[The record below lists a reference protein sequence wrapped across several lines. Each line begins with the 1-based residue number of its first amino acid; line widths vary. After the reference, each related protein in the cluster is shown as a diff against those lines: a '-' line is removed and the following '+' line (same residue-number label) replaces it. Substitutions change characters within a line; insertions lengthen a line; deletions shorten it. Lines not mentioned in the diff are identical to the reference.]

1 MKLRYR
7 SSSPLLG
14 ALLVLALGVSPNV
27 PLRAQTASEAAPESA
42 PGATLQI
49 GEVQTTAKV
58 VSIDAANNAV
68 TLRGARGKQVTVTV
82 DPTVG
87 DVSKLKPGDEV
98 KILYKEAL
106 LLRADKVA
114 TRGIR
119 SRVDTVAT
127 TPASGGV
134 AATARSVQVVA
145 TVEKIDRKSRK
156 IALRGPNRTV
166 VVVAPPDVPLE
177 SIKVGDSIRA
187 DFVGATAVQVTR
199 GGQRL
204 Q

>member
-1 MKLRYR
+1 MMLRYR

-87 DVSKLKPGDEV
+87 DVSKLKPGDDV

-127 TPASGGV
+127 MPASGGV

-145 TVEKIDRKSRK
+145 TVE
-156 IALRGPNRTV
+156 
-166 VVVAPPDVPLE
+166 
-177 SIKVGDSIRA
+177 
-187 DFVGATAVQVTR
+187 
-199 GGQRL
+199 
-204 Q
+204 

>member
-1 MKLRYR
+1 MSMRYR
-7 SSSPLLG
+7 SSVPLLG
-14 ALLVLALGVSPNV
+14 AMLVLALGVSPHV
-27 PLRAQTASEAAPESA
+27 PLYAQTAPDAAPESA
-42 PGATLQI
+42 PNAALQI
-49 GEVQTTAKV
+49 GEVQTTATV
-58 VSIDAANNAV
+58 VSIDAATNSV
-68 TLRGARGKQVTVTV
+68 TLRGARRNLVTVSV
-82 DPTVG
+82 DPAVG
-87 DVSKLKPGDEV
+87 DVSKLKPGDHV
-98 KILYKEAL
+98 NILYKEAL
-106 LLRADKVA
+106 LLRAEKVA

-127 TPASGGV
+127 TPASGGMT
-134 AATARSVQVVA
+134 ATARSVQVIA

-187 DFVGATAVQVTR
+187 DYVGATAVHVTR
-199 GGQRL
+199 DGQNL

>member
-1 MKLRYR
+1 MSTRYR
-7 SSSPLLG
+7 SYAPLLG
-14 ALLVLALGVSPNV
+14 AVLVLALGVSPHV
-27 PLRAQTASEAAPESA
+27 PLRAQTASDAAPESA
-42 PGATLQI
+42 PNATLQI
-49 GEVQTTAKV
+49 GEVQTTATV
-58 VSIDAANNAV
+58 VSIDPATNSV
-68 TLRGARGKQVTVTV
+68 TLRGARRNLVTVSV
-82 DPTVG
+82 DPTIG
-87 DVSKLKPGDEV
+87 DVSKLKPGDHV
-98 KILYKEAL
+98 NILYKEAL

-127 TPASGGV
+127 TPASGGM
-134 AATARSVQVVA
+134 AATAHSVQVVA

-156 IALRGPNRTV
+156 VALRGPRRTV

-187 DFVGATAVQVTR
+187 DYVGATAVQVTR
-199 GGQRL
+199 AGQSL

>member
-1 MKLRYR
+1 MSTRYR
-7 SSSPLLG
+7 CSAPLLS
-14 ALLVLALGVSPNV
+14 ALLVLALGVSA
-27 PLRAQTASEAAPESA
+27 PLRAQTASDAAPESA
-42 PGATLQI
+42 PGAQLQI
-49 GEVQTTAKV
+49 GEVQTTATV
-58 VSIDAANNAV
+58 VSIDAATNSV
-68 TLRGARGKQVTVTV
+68 TLRGARRNLVTVAV
-82 DPTVG
+82 DPTIG
-87 DVSKLKPGDEV
+87 DVSKLKPGDHV
-98 KILYKEAL
+98 NIVYKEAL
-106 LLRADKVA
+106 LLRAEKVA

-134 AATARSVQVVA
+134 AATAHSVQVVA

-156 IALRGPNRTV
+156 VALRGPTRTV

-187 DFVGATAVQVTR
+187 DYVSATAVQVTR
-199 GGQRL
+199 DGQKL

>member
-1 MKLRYR
+1 MSQRYR
-7 SSSPLLG
+7 SSAPLAG
-14 ALLVLALGVSPNV
+14 AVLVVALGVAAHA
-27 PLRAQTASEAAPESA
+27 PLRAQTASDAAPASA
-42 PGATLQI
+42 PAQTLQI
-49 GEVQTTAKV
+49 GEVEMSGTV
-58 VSIDAANNAV
+58 VSIDAASNTV
-68 TLRGARGKQVTVTV
+68 TLRGARRMPVTITV

-87 DVSKLKPGDEV
+87 DVSKLKPGDHV
-98 KILYKEAL
+98 NMLYKEAL
-106 LLRADKVA
+106 LLRADKVS

-127 TPASGGV
+127 TPASGGL

-156 IALRGPNRTV
+156 VALRGPTRTV

-177 SIKVGDSIRA
+177 NIKVGDSVRA
-187 DFVGATAVQVTR
+187 DYVSATAVEVTR
-199 GGQRL
+199 NGQRL

>member
-1 MKLRYR
+1 MSTRYR
-7 SSSPLLG
+7 SFAPLLG
-14 ALLVLALGVSPNV
+14 AVLVLALGVSPHV
-27 PLRAQTASEAAPESA
+27 PLRAQTASDAAPESA
-42 PGATLQI
+42 PNATLQI
-49 GEVQTTAKV
+49 GEVQTTATV
-58 VSIDAANNAV
+58 VSIDAATNSV
-68 TLRGARGKQVTVTV
+68 TLRGARRNLVTVSV
-82 DPTVG
+82 DPTIG
-87 DVSKLKPGDEV
+87 DVSKLKPGDHV
-98 KILYKEAL
+98 NILYKEAL

-134 AATARSVQVVA
+134 AATARSVQVIA

-156 IALRGPNRTV
+156 VALRGPNRTV

-187 DFVGATAVQVTR
+187 DYVGATAVQVTR
-199 GGQRL
+199 AGQSL

>member
-1 MKLRYR
+1 MSTRYR
-7 SSSPLLG
+7 SFAPLLG
-14 ALLVLALGVSPNV
+14 AVLVLALGVSPHV
-27 PLRAQTASEAAPESA
+27 PLRAQTASDAAPESA
-42 PGATLQI
+42 PNATLQI
-49 GEVQTTAKV
+49 GEVQTTATV
-58 VSIDAANNAV
+58 VSIDPATNSV
-68 TLRGARGKQVTVTV
+68 TLRGARRNLVTVSV
-82 DPTVG
+82 DPTIG
-87 DVSKLKPGDEV
+87 DVSKLKPGDHV
-98 KILYKEAL
+98 NILYKEAL

-127 TPASGGV
+127 TPASGGM
-134 AATARSVQVVA
+134 AATAHSVQVVA

-156 IALRGPNRTV
+156 VALRGPNRTV

-187 DFVGATAVQVTR
+187 DYVGATAVQVTR
-199 GGQRL
+199 AGQSL